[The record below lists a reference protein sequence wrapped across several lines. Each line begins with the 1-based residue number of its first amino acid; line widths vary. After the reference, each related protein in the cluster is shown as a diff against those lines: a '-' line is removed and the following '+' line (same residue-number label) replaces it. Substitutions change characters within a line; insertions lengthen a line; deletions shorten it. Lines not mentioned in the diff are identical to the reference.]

1 MGTPV
6 RYRMHFNPTG
16 ELRAAAWECEA
27 SVFYDEYH
35 NTTEEWRDEYEPYE
49 SASFFTSIT
58 DLDGRTIAASRIIQY
73 GPAGNKTLVDI
84 SHKPWEVDGV
94 RSAHSVGMDIENCWD
109 VATLAVRKGAA
120 RSGYLTLALLHGMI
134 QASFV
139 SQIDWMT
146 MILDARARRLLH
158 AIGLPNSILPGTR
171 PASYAGL
178 SGATPAWANVSVM
191 LDNQRRMNPEGYRL
205 VAQGIGLDDMELP
218 SSFDLTATPEPV
230 PVRTTSGVLEVA

>member
-16 ELRAAAWECEA
+16 ELRADAWECEA

-35 NTTEEWRDEYEPYE
+35 NTTEEWRNEYEPYE

-58 DLDGRTIAASRIIQY
+58 DLDGRTIAASRIIQP

-84 SHKPWEVDGV
+84 THAPWEVDGL
-94 RSAHSVGMDIENCWD
+94 RSARSVGLDVENSWDI
-109 VATLAVRKGAA
+109 ATLAVRKGSA

-139 SQIDWMT
+139 SHIDWVT

-158 AIGLPNSILPGTR
+158 AIGLPNNILPGTR

-178 SGATPAWANVSVM
+178 AGATPAWANLAVM

-205 VAQGIGLDDMELP
+205 IAQGIGLDDMELP
-218 SSFDLTATPEPV
+218 PSFDLRAPVAQPVSREPA
-230 PVRTTSGVLEVA
+230 VLEVA